1 MLAFDFCVIEYLVV
15 ARSIITNGSTRFFR
29 QPLLIGARLFFGLNH
44 AVFHQTF
51 YPPLITGGG
60 VAGVALSRL

>member
-1 MLAFDFCVIEYLVV
+1 MLAFDFCAIEYLVV
-15 ARSIITNGSTRFFR
+15 ARSRITNGSTRFFR
-29 QPLLIGARLFFGLNH
+29 QPLLIGARLLFGLNH

-51 YPPLITGGG
+51 YPALITGGG